1 MISAKVICD
10 SISHSGVRLTT
21 MELNYPRF
29 IHSEFMTHRMFCLD
43 GDSVLEF
50 DLPKGTKGKYKRLF
64 TMTLGEFASK
74 WFNGDSKGRSLR
86 HRLSNMRIRQ
96 LNEFSHKIETCTI
109 KDCLVSG
116 EKEVFEIEA
125 GGMKVAGSKDH
136 RILTVD
142 GWKRIEELE
151 IGKDYII
158 TRAFG
163 KLEDDVV
170 DPIRLKKFETNWKS
184 TWLNQIR
191 QDKLLE
197 QDFSC
202 YDCGTELLVV
212 SHDLHHV
219 IPVYEDE
226 SKAFD
231 FDNIVALCEDCHK
244 ERHRVQGWQGNTYL
258 YGKPEK
264 LTSIKSLGLKMTYDL
279 EMYSEFENFVANG
292 IIVHNSRNA
301 SSSRAIPTTKM
312 LEQIRS
318 NPAMPIHWGK
328 NQAGMQAREELS
340 EIEIDVV
347 KSDWNYASKR
357 MAEIAT
363 LMSEMDLHKQ
373 IVNRILEPFQWIKV
387 IVTATEWDNF
397 FKLRLHKDAQQEIQE
412 LARCMKTAMDES
424 IPVELQPGEWHLPFV
439 DLADFDDSGDPI
451 TEAIKCSVA
460 RCARIAVLKH
470 DGTHPSIEDDL
481 KLYNRLVGS
490 SPEHASPCEH
500 IATPMD
506 FAKDT
511 FELAWEN
518 GVTHKDRDNNFWSGN
533 FRGWRMYR
541 KILEDTNWGRP

>member
-1 MISAKVICD
+1 MIKAKVICD
-10 SISHSGVRLTT
+10 SISPSGVRLTT
-21 MELNYPRF
+21 LELQYHRF
-29 IHSEFMTHRMFCLD
+29 VHSEMMTHRMFCLD
-43 GDSVLEF
+43 GDSILEF
-50 DLPKGTKGKYKRLF
+50 DLPSGTKNGKYKRVF
-64 TMTLGEFASK
+64 TMTLAEFANK
-74 WFNGDSKGRSLR
+74 WYNGDSKNRSLR

-96 LNEFSHKIETCTI
+96 LNESSQKIETCTI
-109 KDCLVSG
+109 KDCIISG

-125 GGMKVAGSKDH
+125 ANMKVAGSKDH

-151 IGKDYII
+151 VGKDYII

-163 KLEDDVV
+163 KLDEDVV
-170 DPIRLKKFETNWKS
+170 NPIRLKKFGDNWKS

-197 QDFSC
+197 QNFSC
-202 YDCGTELLVV
+202 YDCGTELLIAP
-212 SHDLHHV
+212 HDLHHV

-231 FDNIVALCEDCHK
+231 FDNIVALCKDCHK
-244 ERHRVQGWQGNTYL
+244 ERHRVQGWQGDTYL

-264 LTSIKSLGLKMTYDL
+264 LVSIKSLGVKMTYDL
-279 EMYSEFENFVANG
+279 EMDSEYENFVANG

-328 NQAGMQAREELS
+328 NQAGMQASEELDHLNGTYLWEDS
-340 EIEIDVV
+340 AQYV
-347 KSDWNYASKR
+347 
-357 MAEIAT
+357 AENCRIMT
-363 LMSEMDLHKQ
+363 DFGYHKQ
-373 IVNRILEPFQWIKV
+373 VVNRLLEPFQWISV
-387 IVTATEWDNF
+387 VVTATEWDNF
-397 FKLRLHKDAQQEIQE
+397 FKLRLHKDAQPEIQE
-412 LARCMKTAMDES
+412 LAKCMKEAMDNS
-424 IPVELQPGEWHLPFV
+424 LPVTLQPGEWHLPYV

-451 TEAIKCSVA
+451 LEAIKCSVA
-460 RCARIAVLKH
+460 RCARISFLNH
-470 DGTHPSIEDDL
+470 DNSTPNIDKDIAL
-481 KLYNRLVGS
+481 ADKLLEAGHM
-490 SPEHASPCEH
+490 SPFEH
-500 IATPMD
+500 IATPMN

-533 FRGWRMYR
+533 FRGFIMYR
-541 KILEDTNWGRP
+541 KLLDA